1 MLEAAGITLDY
12 GPHRALDRV
21 DLSVGAGEAA
31 ALLGPSGS
39 GKTSLLRV
47 IAGLEKPRAGEVRL
61 DGRDITGLEV
71 HERGVGMMFQ
81 DYALFPHLTVAENTA
96 FGLRMQGRP
105 RAEVRRRTAE
115 VLSWVDMEGMAGR
128 GVETLSGGEQ
138 QRVALARA
146 LAPEPSLLMLDEPV
160 GALDRALRSRLVPE
174 LSRLLRRIG
183 VTAVYVTHDQ
193 DEAFAVADRV
203 AVMHR
208 GRIRQVDPPEELWRR
223 PADEFVARFLGFE
236 NIADIRVG
244 GGKADSPWGVFET
257 DLAEGRRRVVIRPD
271 GLSLDRGGALAGTVE
286 EASFAAGR
294 TRLELDCRGRRLV
307 LSTAGAGP
315 PVGAEV
321 RVAVAPEAVVALPAG
336 EAGEEGG

>member
-1 MLEAAGITLDY
+1 MLEVTGITLDY

-47 IAGLEKPRAGEVRL
+47 IAGLEKPRAGKVRL

-71 HERGVGMMFQ
+71 HERGLGLMFQ
-81 DYALFPHLTVAENTA
+81 DYALFPHLTAAENTA
-96 FGLRMQGRP
+96 FGLRMQGRR

-115 VLSWVDMEGMAGR
+115 VLSWVDMEGMADR

-203 AVMHR
+203 AVLHR
-208 GRIRQVDPPEELWRR
+208 GRIRQAAAPEEMWMR
-223 PADEFVARFLGFE
+223 PADEFVARFLGYE
-236 NIADIRVG
+236 NIADLEVRAG
-244 GGKADSPWGVFET
+244 AASSPWGSFECR
-257 DLAEGRRRVVIRPD
+257 LADGRRRAAIRP
-271 GLSLDRGGALAGTVE
+271 GGAFLDPSGALAGTVE
-286 EASFAAGR
+286 ASAFSAGQTKLEVRCGAGR
-294 TRLELDCRGRRLV
+294 LAV
-307 LSTAGAGP
+307 TAPGAGP
-315 PVGAEV
+315 PAGAAV
-321 RVAVAPEAVVALPAG
+321 RVGVDPEAVIAFPQERKAAD
-336 EAGEEGG
+336 E

>member
-1 MLEAAGITLDY
+1 MLEATGITLDY

-21 DLSVGAGEAA
+21 DLSVGAGEVA

-61 DGRDITGLEV
+61 AGRDITGLGV
-71 HERGVGMMFQ
+71 HERGLGLMFQ
-81 DYALFPHLTVAENTA
+81 DYALFPHLTAAENTA
-96 FGLRMQGRP
+96 FGLRMQGKS
-105 RAEVRRRTAE
+105 RADVRRRTAE
-115 VLSWVDMEGMAGR
+115 VLSWVDMEGMADR

-193 DEAFAVADRV
+193 DEAFAIADRV
-203 AVMHR
+203 AVLHR
-208 GRIRQVDPPEELWRR
+208 GRIRQAAPPEELWMH
-223 PADEFVARFLGFE
+223 PADEFVARFLGYE
-236 NIADIRVG
+236 NIAALEVWAG
-244 GGKADSPWGVFET
+244 AASSPWGSFECRLP
-257 DLAEGRRRVVIRPD
+257 DGRHRAAIRP
-271 GLSLDRGGALAGTVE
+271 GGAFLDPSGALAGTVE
-286 EASFAAGR
+286 AAVFAAGK
-294 TRLELDCRGRRLV
+294 TKLEVNCGGRRLAV
-307 LSTAGAGP
+307 AAPGAGP
-315 PVGAEV
+315 PAGAEV
-321 RVAVAPEAVVALPAG
+321 RVAVDPDAVIAFPR
-336 EAGEEGG
+336 GEEGGG